1 MNKITFIIPSINRPS
16 LINSIKSLLNQT
28 NPNWE
33 CIIVYDGVEG
43 PEFDDERIKT
53 MKIKKIGKK
62 GEGHGNAGLVRNEAI
77 KIIETEWIA
86 FLDDDD
92 TINSNYVQTLFE
104 KYLNFDFVV
113 WRMKT
118 KKGKIYPDI
127 SINELLIN
135 KVGISISFKSII
147 EDNSHFFG
155 KKSNDQQTYATKN
168 NREKGIMC
176 AANTNSWSDA
186 TGPKVHIGY

>member
-16 LINSIKSLLNQT
+16 LVNSIKSLLNQT

-92 TINSNYVQTLFE
+92 TIDSNYVHTLFE
-104 KYLNFDFVV
+104 KYSNFDFVV
-113 WRMKT
+113 WRMKN
-118 KKGKIYPDI
+118 KKGKIYPDV
-127 SINELLIN
+127 SINELLID
-135 KVGISISFKSII
+135 KVGISISFKRII
-147 EDNSHFFG
+147 EDKLFKNNGDHEDFEFVNNLQ
-155 KKSNDQQTYATKN
+155 KQTKN
-168 NREKGIMC
+168 FFITPEIYYNIR
-176 AANTNSWSDA
+176 
-186 TGPKVHIGY
+186 H

>member
-16 LINSIKSLLNQT
+16 IFNSINSLLNQT

-43 PEFDDERIKT
+43 IKFEDDRIKT
-53 MKIKKIGKK
+53 IKIQKTGKK

-77 KIIETEWIA
+77 KIVETEWIA

-92 TINSNYVQTLFE
+92 TIDKNYVKTLFE
-104 KYLNFDFVV
+104 KYSNFDFVV

-118 KKGKIYPDI
+118 TKGKIYPDLN
-127 SINELLIN
+127 INELLIN
-135 KVGISISFKSII
+135 KVGISISFKSKIQ
-147 EDNSHFFG
+147 DKLF
-155 KKSNDQQTYATKN
+155 KSNGDHEDFDFVDNLQKQTSNFIITPEIYYN
-168 NREKGIMC
+168 IR
-176 AANTNSWSDA
+176 
-186 TGPKVHIGY
+186 H